1 MPGMKRARNRAHGP
15 GNPPP
20 IQLSLEAVL
29 CVFVSL
35 LQGARTT
42 LRMPFNRS
50 HRDWDRESAHEDR
63 PQATSGNHLPESS
76 PSHRVI
82 LGLVPRIP
90 VGPSRG
96 HGIDPL
102 ETHNRDFWRNAENDP
117 VDVARSRM
125 EADLLVRVP
134 RAGGGPVLREAQTR
148 AHRSALTR
156 ADLAPACAGDT
167 AVGEALRFAAPAS
180 SGPRMLRF
188 AP

>member
-1 MPGMKRARNRAHGP
+1 MPGTTRARNRTHGP
-15 GNPPP
+15 GNPPL
-20 IQLSLEAVL
+20 IQLSLEGLL

-42 LRMPFNRS
+42 LRMLFNRS
-50 HRDWDRESAHEDR
+50 HRDWDRESTPKDR

-76 PSHRVI
+76 PTHRVI

-96 HGIDPL
+96 HGIDHL
-102 ETHNRDFWRNAENDP
+102 ETHNRDFRHNAGNDP
-117 VDVARSRM
+117 VDAARSRM
-125 EADLLVRVP
+125 ESDLLVGVP

-156 ADLAPACAGDT
+156 ADQAPACAGDT
-167 AVGEALRFAAPAS
+167 AVGEALRFAAPAI
-180 SGPRMLRF
+180 SGPHTLRF